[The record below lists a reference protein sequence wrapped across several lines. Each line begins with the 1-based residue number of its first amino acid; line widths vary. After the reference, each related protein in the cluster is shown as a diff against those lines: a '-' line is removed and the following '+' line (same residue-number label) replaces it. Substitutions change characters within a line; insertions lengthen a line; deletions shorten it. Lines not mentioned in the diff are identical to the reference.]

1 MLNMVLPTDNKS
13 YKMVFSD
20 EKSFSRNELYNRYW
34 TKTLIDRF
42 LKEHDSVEFSNY
54 IGWPRYLYNKKKV
67 LNIEVSVEFKKALTR
82 SVKRRGF
89 SIELQKEL
97 LKEKR
102 IISDSS
108 Q

>member
-1 MLNMVLPTDNKS
+1 M
-13 YKMVFSD
+13 
-20 EKSFSRNELYNRYW
+20 E
-34 TKTLIDRF
+34 KTLIDRF

-67 LNIEVSVEFKKALTR
+67 LNIEASVEFKKALTR

-102 IISDSS
+102 ILSDLF

>member
-1 MLNMVLPTDNKS
+1 MVLPTDNKS
-13 YKMVFSD
+13 YKMVFN
-20 EKSFSRNELYNRYW
+20 ENKSFSRNELYNRYW

-54 IGWPRYLYNKKKV
+54 IGWPRYLYNKNKV
-67 LNIEVSVEFKKALTR
+67 LNIEVSVEFKKALTQ

-102 IISDSS
+102 ILSDSF

>member
-1 MLNMVLPTDNKS
+1 MVLPTDNKS

-54 IGWPRYLYNKKKV
+54 IGWPRYLYDKKRV
-67 LNIEVSVEFKKALTR
+67 LNIEDSFEFKQALTK
-82 SVKRRGF
+82 SVIRRGLPNR
-89 SIELQKEL
+89 IRQKL
-97 LKEKR
+97 LKENR
-102 IISDSS
+102 IISDVF
-108 Q
+108 

>member
-1 MLNMVLPTDNKS
+1 MVLPTDNKS

-42 LKEHDSVEFSNY
+42 LKEHDCVEFSNY

-67 LNIEVSVEFKKALTR
+67 LNIEVSVEFKKALIK
-82 SVKRRGF
+82 SIKRRGF
-89 SIELQKEL
+89 SNKIQEEL
-97 LKEKR
+97 LKENR
-102 IISDSS
+102 ILSDLL
-108 Q
+108 